1 MVSKPIEVS
10 EIHLEIEKP
19 TPPKPFIGAFSDQS
33 QWQKEVSSPHI
44 SIGYRIHFNT
54 PKLCI
59 NSVFKLHNETMN
71 IWTHLLAFL
80 LAVYIAIVKCQP

>member
-10 EIHLEIEKP
+10 EIHLEIDKP
-19 TPPKPFIGAFSDQS
+19 TPTKPFIGVFSDQS

-59 NSVFKLHNETMN
+59 SSIFKLHNETVN